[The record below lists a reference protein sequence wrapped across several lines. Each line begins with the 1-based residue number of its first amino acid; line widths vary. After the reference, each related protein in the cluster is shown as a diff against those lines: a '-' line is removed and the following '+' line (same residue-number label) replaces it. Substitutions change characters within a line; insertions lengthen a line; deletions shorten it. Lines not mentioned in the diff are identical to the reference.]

1 MALNKNVAVTDSGTG
16 YQYKPPV
23 VNKKQEE
30 EWTKQSLAKQ
40 AAEKVENQN
49 SVAPPPKTTPAP
61 IVSNPT
67 YTNPVGAS
75 DALSRSESKINP
87 VNPYVVP
94 KSPFIGNYG
103 LPQDQSPT
111 VQEYQYNWQHPSSGI
126 VGNVPTVN
134 KPIYNYGL
142 PQDQSPTVQDYYY
155 NLQHPSSGIVKHDS
169 RGYTPPRQP
178 GGSLPPEGAGNFAP
192 TTTQPATQDD
202 LLSAALAAQKS
213 PYQGAGASGE
223 LAGAISTPTG
233 TTSPTTPSDSPGK
246 GTQIRTKIEGQP
258 WNNGWKL
265 PWKQGGYTEEELILA
280 GNNYVGKYDN
290 KAQYELRGKNQY
302 EGYYLAPNGNYYPVN
317 QNKAEYAISRGAAN
331 LSQSKFNSPEYM
343 DYYYDGYSSDVDDFV
358 RAFGTENLWRY
369 DPNWK
374 NAGLKYSNP
383 TSWNTGSG
391 SSGNGAS
398 GNLGN
403 NQQDGRGWYF
413 NPAVNWAT

>member
-1 MALNKNVAVTDSGTG
+1 MRS
-16 YQYKPPV
+16 
-23 VNKKQEE
+23 
-30 EWTKQSLAKQ
+30 
-40 AAEKVENQN
+40 
-49 SVAPPPKTTPAP
+49 PAP
-61 IVSNPT
+61 QVRPVIPT
-67 YTNPVGAS
+67 
-75 DALSRSESKINP
+75 
-87 VNPYVVP
+87 
-94 KSPFIGNYG
+94 
-103 LPQDQSPT
+103 
-111 VQEYQYNWQHPSSGI
+111 
-126 VGNVPTVN
+126 
-134 KPIYNYGL
+134 
-142 PQDQSPTVQDYYY
+142 
-155 NLQHPSSGIVKHDS
+155 
-169 RGYTPPRQP
+169 
-178 GGSLPPEGAGNFAP
+178 GSLPPEGAGNFAP

-202 LLSAALAAQKS
+202 LLSAALAAQES